1 MNIDIE
7 SLQSNLC
14 RTFCED
20 VQVVLRD
27 GLVSVALPLSGR
39 DGDQMVAY
47 LKRAPSGWRISDMG
61 ATMMRLSYEN
71 DIDKLLTGARGDLFE
86 TILRESGIEEDDGDL
101 FVEVPADALPRGL
114 FTLGQALTRIED
126 LGLWTKSRVE
136 STFNDDLRSILH
148 SFLSDE
154 DIDEEY
160 IVPGIPNAESYA
172 VDYHIHTQGR
182 PLYLFG
188 VNNQARARLAT
199 IILQYLLAHEHRFE
213 SLVVVEDID
222 RLSKL
227 DRNRLMNAA
236 NDVVPSITE
245 TSAIEQKIRHRL
257 TA

>member
-7 SLQSNLC
+7 SLQHNLC

-20 VQVVLRD
+20 VKVVLRD

-71 DIDKLLTGARGDLFE
+71 DLDKLLTGARGDLFE
-86 TILRESGIEEDDGDL
+86 AILRESGIEEDDGDL

-126 LGLWTKSRVE
+126 LGLWTKARVE
-136 STFNDDLRSILH
+136 STFGDDLRSILH
-148 SFLSDE
+148 SFLSAE

-172 VDYHIHTQGR
+172 VDYHIHTRGR

-199 IILQYLLAHEHRFE
+199 IILQHLLAHNHRFE
-213 SLVVVEDID
+213 SLVVIEDID

-245 TSAIEQKIRHRL
+245 TSAIEQKVRHRL